1 MEGVQGRGG
10 VVMYKVFLS
19 KKALKDR
26 RLLKGDGLE
35 KKARGLLQVLVK
47 DPFQSPP
54 SYESLRGELEGYYS
68 RRINIQHRLVY
79 SVDRKKKEVFVYR
92 MWTHYEY

>member
-1 MEGVQGRGG
+1 
-10 VVMYKVFLS
+10 MYKVFLS

-26 RLLKGDGLE
+26 KLLKEAGLE
-35 KKARGLLQVLVK
+35 KKARGLLKVLTE
-47 DPFQSPP
+47 DPFQTPP

-79 SVDRKKKEVFVYR
+79 SVDRKMNEVFVYR
-92 MWTHYEY
+92 MWTRYEC

>member
-1 MEGVQGRGG
+1 M
-10 VVMYKVFLS
+10 VMYKVFLS
-19 KKALKDR
+19 KKALKDKG
-26 RLLKGDGLE
+26 LLKQAGLE
-35 KKARGLLQVLVK
+35 KKARILLQIISV

-54 SYESLRGELEGYYS
+54 RYESLRGELEGYYS

>member
-1 MEGVQGRGG
+1 
-10 VVMYKVFLS
+10 MYKVFLS

-26 RLLKGDGLE
+26 KLLKEAGLE
-35 KKARGLLQVLVK
+35 KKARRLLKVLTE
-47 DPFQSPP
+47 DPFQTPP

-79 SVDRKKKEVFVYR
+79 SVDRKMNEVFVYR
-92 MWTHYEY
+92 MWTRYEC